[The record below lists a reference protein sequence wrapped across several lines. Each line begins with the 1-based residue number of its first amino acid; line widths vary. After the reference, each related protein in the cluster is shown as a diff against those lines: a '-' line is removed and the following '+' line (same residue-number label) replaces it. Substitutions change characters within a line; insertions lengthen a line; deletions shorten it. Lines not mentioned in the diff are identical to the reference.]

1 MKFQTEKAVVYYP
14 QNKKEGKCAYM
25 AISAHQDDI
34 EIMATDGILKAFDS
48 KDETFYAVVAT
59 DGAGSARNGLY
70 ADYTDEMMKQVRV
83 FEQRKAA
90 EVGAYGGLISLNYT
104 SKEAKDAAERRMIED
119 FKSILTELKP
129 KYIYTHNLC
138 DKHDTHVGV
147 VTKVIK
153 AIRELDP
160 ADRPEKVYGC
170 EVWRDLDWMLDDEKV
185 IFDVSAHENLKAA
198 LLGVFDSQIAGG
210 KRYGDLPGLC
220 DGSDAARRESRTGYG
235 RICRLLSGSPA
246 RRHRGKDQPGV
257 QITRVRICARHVFY
271 GETLCH
277 GAHII
282 SS

>member
-90 EVGAYGGLISLNYT
+90 EVGVYGGLISLNYT

-210 KRYGDLPGLC
+210 KRY
-220 DGSDAARRESRTGYG
+220 DAATAGRRLANATFSASHAVDTATSLAYAMDLTPLVENPELDMAEYAVSYLDHLRAD
-235 RICRLLSGSPA
+235 IVA
-246 RRHRGKDQPGV
+246 K
-257 QITRVRICARHVFY
+257 INRV
-271 GETLCH
+271 
-277 GAHII
+277 
-282 SS
+282 SK

>member
-25 AISAHQDDI
+25 AISAHQHDI

-210 KRYGDLPGLC
+210 KRY
-220 DGSDAARRESRTGYG
+220 DAATAGRRLANATFSASHAVDTATSLAYAMDLTPLVENPELDMAEYAVSYLDHLRAD
-235 RICRLLSGSPA
+235 IVA
-246 RRHRGKDQPGV
+246 K
-257 QITRVRICARHVFY
+257 INRV
-271 GETLCH
+271 
-277 GAHII
+277 
-282 SS
+282 SK

>member
-1 MKFQTEKAVVYYP
+1 MKFQTEKAIVYYP

-119 FKSILTELKP
+119 FKSILSELKP
-129 KYIYTHNLC
+129 RYVYTHNLC

-210 KRYGDLPGLC
+210 KRY
-220 DGSDAARRESRTGYG
+220 DAATAGRRLANATFSASHAVDTATSLAYAMDLTPLVENPELDMAEYAVSYLDHLRAD
-235 RICRLLSGSPA
+235 IVA
-246 RRHRGKDQPGV
+246 K
-257 QITRVRICARHVFY
+257 INRV
-271 GETLCH
+271 
-277 GAHII
+277 
-282 SS
+282 SK

>member
-119 FKSILTELKP
+119 FKSILSELKP
-129 KYIYTHNLC
+129 RYVYTHNLC

-210 KRYGDLPGLC
+210 KRYDAATAGRRLANATFSGRYGDLPGLC
-220 DGSDAARRESRTGYG
+220 HGSDAARRKSRTGYG

-257 QITRVRICARHVFY
+257 
-271 GETLCH
+271 
-277 GAHII
+277 
-282 SS
+282 